1 MIKDLSKIKNGKLK
15 LTLESSIDKFCIL
28 CNMIVNSDTIF
39 TKKFGIVVEIKDST
53 DDSDIG
59 CVMGIYE
66 NHMVKL
72 LMTESVANERE
83 RDFLSIGGERLTH
96 CIIDMIET
104 DVFCNKDLNRF
115 L

>member
-39 TKKFGIVVEIKDST
+39 TRKFGIVVEIKDST

-59 CVMGIYE
+59 CIMGVYE
-66 NHMVKL
+66 NHMIKFLATV
-72 LMTESVANERE
+72 SVANGRE
-83 RDFLSIGGERLTH
+83 KDFLSISSEKLTH
-96 CIIDMIET
+96 CIINMIET
-104 DVFCNKDLNRF
+104 DVFYNKDINKL
-115 L
+115 